1 MVDQYKDKPIV
12 SCVSD
17 SYDIFQACHMVGISL
32 SQTIIDN
39 NITYVIRPDSGDPSE
54 VLIKC
59 LDILQKY
66 FPSHVNEKQY
76 TVLEHV
82 KLLWGDGINHDSVVK
97 IANHIIEAGYSLENI
112 VFGSGGALLQQM
124 NRDTMKFAMKCST
137 VRVNGVWR
145 DVYKDPITDTS
156 KQSKRGAVKLY
167 QHKTDNNF
175 VTAVNKPSE
184 DYEDAM
190 QLVYTN
196 GRLTRNQSLEE
207 IRNLVNL

>member
-1 MVDQYKDKPIV
+1 MK
-12 SCVSD
+12 
-17 SYDIFQACHMVGISL
+17 
-32 SQTIIDN
+32 N
-39 NITYVIRPDSGDPSE
+39 NSSFT
-54 VLIKC
+54 
-59 LDILQKY
+59 
-66 FPSHVNEKQY
+66 
-76 TVLEHV
+76 TVLLLFALAMIPLMVVFTFPTNKDNVKINQMDRVQFIQKLTRDEAV

-167 QHKTDNNF
+167 QHKTDNTF
-175 VTAVNKPSE
+175 VTAVNKPSD
-184 DYEDAM
+184 DYEDTM